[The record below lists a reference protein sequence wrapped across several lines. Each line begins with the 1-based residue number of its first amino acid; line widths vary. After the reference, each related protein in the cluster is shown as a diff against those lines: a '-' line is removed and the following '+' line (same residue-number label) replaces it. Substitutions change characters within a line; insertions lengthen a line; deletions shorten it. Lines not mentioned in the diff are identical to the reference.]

1 MYLGAFP
8 FRVLWVMRRI
18 FLVDSLFNRRATL
31 RSGGAVS
38 NSILVGRGRGHK
50 TPFPTNSL

>member
-1 MYLGAFP
+1 MGDEEN
-8 FRVLWVMRRI
+8 

-31 RSGGAVS
+31 RLGGAVS
-38 NSILVGRGRGHK
+38 NSILVGRGGGHK